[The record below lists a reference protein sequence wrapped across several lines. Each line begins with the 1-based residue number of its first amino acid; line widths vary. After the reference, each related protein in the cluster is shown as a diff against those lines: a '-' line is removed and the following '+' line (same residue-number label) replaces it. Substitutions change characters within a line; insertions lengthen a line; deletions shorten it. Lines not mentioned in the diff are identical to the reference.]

1 MGMPVNWL
9 KLMAFMFGAATAA
22 LTGSLFASLNG
33 GVYPTTFAFPL
44 LITIYTMVILGGA
57 GRQAGVVLGAIM
69 VGVLLEAL
77 RDANDAQYVFY
88 ALVLVG
94 LIGTFRLSLELAAVI
109 GGVVVLGY
117 VVHVVAGAIDS
128 AWIDGSSAGG
138 GWLGR
143 ALTHWTVVPT
153 ELAGWVKP
161 VSYVGLVAAVL
172 MLTLVRGRAR
182 LVLLVPVLVLA
193 SFVWENVM
201 LADPASTR
209 YVVLGAILIAT
220 MIARPAGILGE
231 RRVEIV

>member
-94 LIGTFRLSLELAAVI
+94 LIGTFRLSLELAAVL

-128 AWIDGSSAGG
+128 AWIDGASPGG
-138 GWLGR
+138 GSLGR

-153 ELAGWVKP
+153 DLAGWVRP
-161 VSYVGLVAAVL
+161 VSYVGLVTAVL
-172 MLTLVRGRAR
+172 LLTLVRGRAR

-231 RRVEIV
+231 RRVEVV